1 MTYYYQI
8 IMTRITKYFLTFIL
22 LLGSIF
28 AFGQN
33 TDTVLTLQQC
43 LDIAIKSNL
52 QVKQSFTTAESA
64 RIDYR
69 QAIENLLPNING
81 SASRSYNSGR
91 AISPLTN
98 SYVNQSATNDNY
110 SLSGGMTLFNG
121 FSLIN
126 AVKSTSLAYQAGKM
140 NFQAAKDGVTVNVI
154 TSYLAILDDQEILAA
169 TKSQLDYQKET
180 VDRLTIL
187 EKQGANKAASDLT
200 DQQGQLAANQV
211 NLVNAQNTLDAA
223 KLTLFQLMN
232 IPYRPGM
239 KFENLNA
246 ENLVGDYGSD
256 PDQVYQTALKQF
268 AAVKAATLNRE
279 AAEKNVSS
287 VRGQLAPTITL
298 GGGLNTAYS
307 NTAQQSVFI
316 DSTTNAVKGLYAQ
329 GPASALNPS
338 GKQTIF
344 STSANNSLQNI
355 SYGNQFK
362 NNYSSY
368 ISLGINIPIFLNGIR
383 RNTLAKAKLNALY
396 ARDEEENAKIVL
408 KQNVEQAYFNM
419 MAAYKK
425 YQVLMD
431 QVKAYTESFRIYK
444 LRFDAG
450 VLTSVDY
457 IFAKNNLDAAT
468 VNMISAKYDYFINSR
483 ILDYYQGKMSSFQ

>member
-1 MTYYYQI
+1 M
-8 IMTRITKYFLTFIL
+8 LA
-22 LLGSIF
+22 GSIF
-28 AFGQN
+28 AYGQN
-33 TDTVLTLQQC
+33 ADTVLTLQQC
-43 LDIAIKSNL
+43 LDIAIKNNL
-52 QVKQSFTTAESA
+52 QVKQNFANAEIA

-69 QAIENLLPNING
+69 QAIENLLPNIGG

-110 SLSGGMTLFNG
+110 SLSAGMTLFNG

-126 AVKSTSLAYQAGKM
+126 AMKSTSLAYQAGKM
-140 NFQAAKDGVTVNVI
+140 NFQAAKDAVTVNVI
-154 TSYLAILDDQEILAA
+154 TGYLAILDDEEILAA
-169 TKSQLDYQKET
+169 TKSQLAYQKET

-200 DQQGQLAANQV
+200 DQQGQLAGNQV
-211 NLVNAQNTLDAA
+211 SLVNAQNTLDAA
-223 KLTLFQLMN
+223 KLTLFQIMN
-232 IPYRPGM
+232 IPYRPDA
-239 KFENLNA
+239 KFESLNA
-246 ENLVGDYGSD
+246 ESLTGDYGSD

-279 AAEKNVSS
+279 ASEKNVSS

-316 DSTTNAVKGLYAQ
+316 DSTTNAIKGLYTQ
-329 GPASALNPS
+329 GPS
-338 GKQTIF
+338 GKESIF

-368 ISLGINIPIFLNGIR
+368 ISLGINIPIFLNGTR
-383 RNTLAKAKLNALY
+383 RNALAKAKINALY
-396 ARDEEENAKIVL
+396 ARDQEENAKIVL
-408 KQNVEQAYFNM
+408 KQNVEQSYFNM